1 MSSTETLET
10 KSLVETVEA
19 RAQEYKGLSEQLE
32 TLRTAFQQIVDL
44 NDFTGK
50 SANAIKGFYRA
61 QIDVIEAWLDF
72 IDMQIAFFQGIE
84 GMAEDFELGG
94 KTLVEV
100 PFLERELANSTSK
113 AFNLVDAQQSNL
125 QSIFSRINDLVSLD
139 VFSKSDFEER
149 MEDAEDKRK
158 QTKQKVREFDQLLL
172 EHYHQSSLHE
182 QVIVGLIQEMLH
194 ASSQGGEISPVHF
207 NEIIYQQSEVHQARQ
222 DAQELTSSYMQYQEE
237 LQENRELQAKIEEME
252 NRPWYEKAWDTVCT
266 FTGEITGYYDAKRAS
281 TGVDPVTGEKLTT
294 AERVTAGSLAAAGFI
309 PVVGWAGRALK
320 GGKTAYTMSKGVK
333 ATDHVLDAYQNAKAF
348 DILKK
353 TEYGI
358 YGLASYNGF
367 SEYITGKD
375 MFGNELSEEKR
386 NQSLTQ
392 SLFMLGAGGASV
404 AVDRIQAK
412 NSLSTIFPTPKPPAT
427 VPKTPKP
434 WSVNYAMKWLKE
446 QIPEVRIVQDSMGG
460 SYPVLMKRSGG
471 GENVTGLRKY
481 GNSSVNNSKQVNY
494 GEQFTKIGGKK
505 TLKPNIEYTTKEGY
519 HYKTDSD
526 GRISNVEAK
535 LELGKADRNQYAQ
548 RTVGGKDRLS
558 NDDGGHLIA
567 SIFKGSG
574 DIDNLVPMNA
584 NLNRSE
590 YKTLENTWKKALEE
604 GKEVRV
610 KLKPIYLGNSIRPS
624 EFKINYTIDGRKYSD
639 RLTNYLGG

>member
-19 RAQEYKGLSEQLE
+19 RAQEYKALSEQLE

-84 GMAEDFELGG
+84 GMADDFELGG

-172 EHYHQSSLHE
+172 DHYHQSSLHE

-333 ATDHVLDAYQNAKAF
+333 ATDHVLDAYQNTKAF

-392 SLFMLGAGGASV
+392 SLFMLGAGGAGV
-404 AVDRIQAK
+404 AVDRMQAK

-460 SYPVLMKRSGG
+460 THIMFAKRSGG
-471 GENVTGLRKY
+471 G
-481 GNSSVNNSKQVNY
+481 
-494 GEQFTKIGGKK
+494 
-505 TLKPNIEYTTKEGY
+505 
-519 HYKTDSD
+519 
-526 GRISNVEAK
+526 VE
-535 LELGKADRNQYAQ
+535 D
-548 RTVGGKDRLS
+548 V
-558 NDDGGHLIA
+558 
-567 SIFKGSG
+567 
-574 DIDNLVPMNA
+574 
-584 NLNRSE
+584 
-590 YKTLENTWKKALEE
+590 
-604 GKEVRV
+604 
-610 KLKPIYLGNSIRPS
+610 
-624 EFKINYTIDGRKYSD
+624 
-639 RLTNYLGG
+639 

>member
-19 RAQEYKGLSEQLE
+19 RAQEYKALSEQLE

-84 GMAEDFELGG
+84 GMADDFELGG

-172 EHYHQSSLHE
+172 DHYHQSSLHE

-333 ATDHVLDAYQNAKAF
+333 ATDHVLDAYQNTKAF

-392 SLFMLGAGGASV
+392 SLFM
-404 AVDRIQAK
+404 
-412 NSLSTIFPTPKPPAT
+412 
-427 VPKTPKP
+427 
-434 WSVNYAMKWLKE
+434 
-446 QIPEVRIVQDSMGG
+446 
-460 SYPVLMKRSGG
+460 
-471 GENVTGLRKY
+471 
-481 GNSSVNNSKQVNY
+481 
-494 GEQFTKIGGKK
+494 
-505 TLKPNIEYTTKEGY
+505 
-519 HYKTDSD
+519 
-526 GRISNVEAK
+526 
-535 LELGKADRNQYAQ
+535 
-548 RTVGGKDRLS
+548 
-558 NDDGGHLIA
+558 
-567 SIFKGSG
+567 
-574 DIDNLVPMNA
+574 
-584 NLNRSE
+584 
-590 YKTLENTWKKALEE
+590 
-604 GKEVRV
+604 
-610 KLKPIYLGNSIRPS
+610 
-624 EFKINYTIDGRKYSD
+624 
-639 RLTNYLGG
+639 